1 MADSLWHVLHTSELT
16 SKERIDIYRLL
27 SDCYGSY
34 DTYRTIACLK
44 KGLEIAEREKMI
56 KYIPHFTRTLGV
68 YYDEH
73 VAPGLAQHLDA
84 HRPEESAQKGVH
96 APRSDDDEI
105 GLGLNGDEGE
115 GGDGLPLDDDALG
128 QVNAALDG
136 DIARLG

>member
-44 KGLEIAEREKMI
+44 KGLEIAEREETI

-68 YYDEH
+68 YYNMLMRYDT
-73 VAPGLAQHLDA
+73 AKMYLDRSLACALRRSGDKFRWRWGRCA
-84 HRPEESAQKGVH
+84 CI
-96 APRSDDDEI
+96 PRRTT
-105 GLGLNGDEGE
+105 GAG
-115 GGDGLPLDDDALG
+115 
-128 QVNAALDG
+128 
-136 DIARLG
+136 